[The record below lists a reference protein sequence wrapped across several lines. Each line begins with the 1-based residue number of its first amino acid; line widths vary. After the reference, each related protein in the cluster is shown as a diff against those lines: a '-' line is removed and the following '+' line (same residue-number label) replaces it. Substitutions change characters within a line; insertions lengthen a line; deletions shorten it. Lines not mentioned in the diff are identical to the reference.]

1 MLGDTR
7 IILPGAAG
15 ADVLSGAVDDLV
27 LDALTRLAE
36 RWTLDVHVFMSGHP
50 LHVFATDRVSNH
62 SRGLAVDVWAL
73 DGIPVVDRTRSPWR
87 EVLVAAAD
95 VGASELG
102 SPGDLGERPFF
113 SDQVHQVHQVHL
125 HLGFGA
131 TKTPQYPGG
140 GIPDHRS

>member
-1 MLGDTR
+1 MAAQAVLGDAR
-7 IILPGAAG
+7 IVLPGAAR

-27 LDALTRLAE
+27 LDALTRLAQ
-36 RWTLDVHVFMSGHP
+36 RWTLDVHVFTSGHP

-73 DGIPVVDRTRSPWR
+73 DGIPVVDRARSPWR

-102 SPGDLGERPFF
+102 GPEDLGKRPFF
-113 SDQVHQVHQVHL
+113 SDQVHQDHL
-125 HLGFGA
+125 HVGVRA
-131 TKTPQYPGG
+131 
-140 GIPDHRS
+140 D